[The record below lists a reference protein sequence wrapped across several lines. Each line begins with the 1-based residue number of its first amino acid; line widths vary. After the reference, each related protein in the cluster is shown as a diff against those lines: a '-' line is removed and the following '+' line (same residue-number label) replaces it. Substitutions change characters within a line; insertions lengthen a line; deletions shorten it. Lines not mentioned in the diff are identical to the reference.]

1 MQKMIAPLFLLAL
14 LIIPSDGLR
23 SSPLTVA
30 GLTVDQKLVAIS
42 GWLSQWRDLSLRD
55 IELLVGNA
63 ILTADW
69 EELVKTVQVIQNV
82 TSQLLIDLQVLKG
95 RQAVSGAVQGG
106 QVFMFLAYLVTIAV
120 FYLVRHCRK
129 HQEKVARTEFE
140 LLETK
145 LQASRSKRRAAAARA
160 GKQSPQ

>member
-1 MQKMIAPLFLLAL
+1 MYKMYGCLFLLAL
-14 LIIPSDGLR
+14 LIIPSGGLR

-95 RQAVSGAVQGG
+95 RQAVSGAVQGE
-106 QVFMFLAYLVTIAV
+106 QVFMFLAYLGTIAV
-120 FYLVRHCRK
+120 FYLVKHCRK
-129 HQEKVARTEFE
+129 HQEQVARTEF
-140 LLETK
+140 
-145 LQASRSKRRAAAARA
+145 
-160 GKQSPQ
+160 